1 MGLLDFIS
9 GKKSLFSSDALQGAV
24 DHHSHI
30 LPGVD
35 DGIRTMEEALAVLE
49 YEASAGIKTLWCTP
63 HVMEDVPNRTEILK
77 ERFSQLQDAY
87 NGPVELRLAAE
98 YMLDNLFEERLSEGD
113 LLTMDDDVVLVE
125 TSGMASPY
133 DLNGTLG
140 RIMAE
145 GYRPLFAHPERCRY
159 LMEKDYE
166 RLRQMGVMLQL
177 NLGSIAGYYGNTARK
192 KAEWILS
199 KGLYNVFGS
208 DCHRLESI
216 KGQFEKQVIAPK
228 VIASLKNRDAKGRLV
243 AG

>member
-1 MGLLDFIS
+1 MGLLDFIG
-9 GKKSLFSSDALQGAV
+9 GKKSLLSGDALRGAV
-24 DHHSHI
+24 DHHSHV

-35 DGIRTMEEALAVLE
+35 DGIRTMEDALAVLE
-49 YEASAGIKTLWCTP
+49 YEASVGIKTLWCTP
-63 HVMEDVPNRTEILK
+63 HIMEDVPNTTAALK
-77 ERFSQLQDAY
+77 ERFAQLKDAY
-87 NGPVELRLAAE
+87 NGPIELHLAAE
-98 YMLDNLFEERLSEGD
+98 YMLDNLFEDRLSAGD

-133 DLNGTLG
+133 DLNGTLA
-140 RIMAE
+140 RIMSC
-145 GYRPLFAHPERCRY
+145 GYRPLFAHPERCRF

-177 NLGSIAGYYGNTARK
+177 NLGSLAGYYGNTVRK
-192 KAEWILS
+192 KAEWTLS

-208 DCHRLESI
+208 DCHRLLSM
-216 KGQFEKQVIAPK
+216 KGQFERQVISSK

>member
-9 GKKSLFSSDALQGAV
+9 GKKTLLAGGALQGAV
-24 DHHSHI
+24 DHHSHV

-35 DGIRTMEEALAVLE
+35 DGIRTIEEALAVIG
-49 YEASAGIKTLWCTP
+49 YEASAGIDTLWCTP
-63 HVMEDVPNRTEILK
+63 HIMEDVPNRTEVLK
-77 ERFSQLQDAY
+77 ERFVQLKEAY
-87 NGPVELRLAAE
+87 KGPVNLRLAAE
-98 YMLDNLFEERLSEGD
+98 YMLDNLFDQRLKDGD
-113 LLTMDDDVVLVE
+113 LLTMDDDILLVE

-133 DLNGTLG
+133 DLTGTLG

-166 RLRQMGVMLQL
+166 RYSQMGVMFQL
-177 NLGSIAGYYGNTARK
+177 NLGSLVGYYGNPVRK

-199 KGLYNVFGS
+199 KGLYTVFGS
-208 DCHRLESI
+208 DCHRLESL
-216 KGQFEKQVIAPK
+216 KGQLEKLTLTPK
-228 VIASLKNRDAKGRLV
+228 VTALLKQRDAKGRLV

>member
-1 MGLLDFIS
+1 MGIIDIF
-9 GKKSLFSSDALQGAV
+9 KKKQSFMTAGVLKGTTDR
-24 DHHSHI
+24 HSHI
-30 LPGVD
+30 LYGVD
-35 DGIRTMEEALAVLE
+35 DGIATLEDSLAVLAFQE
-49 YEASAGIKTLWCTP
+49 EAGITDVWCTP
-63 HVMEDVPNRTEILK
+63 HIMEDTPNTTDGLRQ
-77 ERFSQLQDAY
+77 RFAELQRAY
-87 NGPVELRLAAE
+87 TGGIRLHLAAE

-177 NLGSIAGYYGNTARK
+177 NLGSIAGYYGNTVRK

-216 KGQFEKQVIAPK
+216 KGQFEKQAIAPK

>member
-9 GKKSLFSSDALQGAV
+9 GKKTLLAGGALHGAV
-24 DHHSHI
+24 DHHSHV

-35 DGIRTMEEALAVLE
+35 DGIKTIEEALAVLE
-49 YEASAGIKTLWCTP
+49 YEASAGIDTLWCTP
-63 HVMEDVPNRTEILK
+63 HIMEDVPNRTEVLK
-77 ERFSQLQDAY
+77 ERFAQLQDAY
-87 NGPVELRLAAE
+87 KGPVNLRLAAE
-98 YMLDNLFEERLSEGD
+98 YMLDNLFDQRLQAGD
-113 LLTMDDDVVLVE
+113 LLTMDDDVLLVE

-133 DLNGTLG
+133 DLSGTLG
-140 RIMAE
+140 RIMSE

-166 RLRQMGVMLQL
+166 RYRQMGVMFQL
-177 NLGSIAGYYGNTARK
+177 NLGSLAGYYGNAVRK

-208 DCHRLESI
+208 DCHRLESL
-216 KGQFEKQVIAPK
+216 KGQFEKQALAPK
-228 VIASLKNRDAKGRLV
+228 VTALLKQRDAKGRLV